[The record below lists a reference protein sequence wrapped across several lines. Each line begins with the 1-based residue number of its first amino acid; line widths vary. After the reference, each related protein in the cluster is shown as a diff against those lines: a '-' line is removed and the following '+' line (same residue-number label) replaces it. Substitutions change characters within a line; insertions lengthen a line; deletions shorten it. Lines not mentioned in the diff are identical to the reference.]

1 MFFSKY
7 FSAVLAFVS
16 LFFFGGALV
25 ALADVTSTGAGMT
38 DIPYTPL
45 AKLPLGKEGALL
57 DTYTISTYLSGMFK
71 LIIALGAAFA
81 VLMGITGGIQYVAS
95 GISPSARSGAKERIT
110 NAIIGLVIVLTSY
123 LILNT
128 IDPKLVAFNFQLPP
142 IEGTRAVVAPEVV
155 GKSIFLQSSNNCE
168 RVCGPGSTCMSFT
181 NETGV
186 TVSECQ
192 PTPPTACVRPQTGTA
207 WPSDAYE
214 RGVLG
219 KMNINV
225 NKANCTTIGQSDC
238 SSVCG
243 LEPGVMNALGELKV
257 RCEEKMKAH
266 CPIYVSGATEYW
278 LHKSHGD
285 NRKVDLGMN
294 VKTPTPF
301 DKYVRSSIPLG
312 NVKGCG
318 LQNVPHWAIGSTIF
332 ADEGN
337 HWHACF

>member
-7 FSAVLAFVS
+7 FSAVLAFVA
-16 LFFFGGALV
+16 LFFLSGTFVVFAGTMDIEYT
-25 ALADVTSTGAGMT
+25 ALA
-38 DIPYTPL
+38 P
-45 AKLPLGKEGALL
+45 LPLGEGGTEL
-57 DTYTISTYLSGMFK
+57 TKYTISTYLSGMFK
-71 LIIALGAAFA
+71 LIIALGAAVA
-81 VLMGITGGIQYVAS
+81 VVMGITGGIQYVAS

-155 GKSIFLQSSNNCE
+155 GESIFLRSSNKCPN
-168 RVCGPGSTCMSFT
+168 VCGPGSTCMSFVDASG
-181 NETGV
+181 EE
-186 TVSECQ
+186 VSACE

-243 LEPGVMNALGELKV
+243 LEPGVMSALGELKV

-312 NVKGCG
+312 SVKGCG
-318 LQNVPHWAIGSTIF
+318 LQSVPHWAIGSIIF